1 MIYTSYFAG
10 KRYANEQVISIARK
24 TPVNINIPIY
34 IDLAPSFELIT
45 DYKRYYDQSRY
56 VLRYAIEVLSKL
68 DPFKVIQDLDD
79 KVMLCY
85 EKPGSF
91 CHRHIVAKWLNVYT
105 GIDVVEL

>member
-24 TPVNINIPIY
+24 TPVSIVVPVYN
-34 IDLAPSFELIT
+34 DLAPAFELVQ
-45 DYKRYYDQSRY
+45 DYKKNHDQSKY
-56 VLRYAIEVLSKL
+56 VLRYTIEVLSKL
-68 DPFKVIQDLDD
+68 DPFKVVRDLDN

-85 EKPGSF
+85 EKPGAF

-105 GIDVVEL
+105 GIEIVEL

>member
-24 TPVNINIPIY
+24 TPVNIDIPTY
-34 IDLAPSFELIT
+34 IELAPSFELVA
-45 DYKRYYDQSRY
+45 DYKKDHDQSKY
-56 VLRYAIEVLSKL
+56 VLRYTIEILSKL
-68 DPFKVIQDLDD
+68 DPFKVVQDLND

-85 EKPGSF
+85 EKPGTF

-105 GIDVVEL
+105 MIDVVEL

>member
-24 TPVNINIPIY
+24 TPVNDIPVY
-34 IDLAPSFELIT
+34 IELAPSFELVKE
-45 DYKRYYDQSRY
+45 YKKDHDQSKY

-68 DPFKVIQDLDD
+68 DPFKVVRDLDN

-85 EKPGSF
+85 EKPGAF

-105 GIDVVEL
+105 KIEVVEL